1 MAENDR
7 ERIDTGHVGIR
18 TPHMSRLKTCPVV
31 STNEKT
37 SRVLWSQ
44 VEFGHDVHND
54 AFKNI
59 TKNDQKL
66 FNKGVVRKLNLL
78 YMYTGP
84 VDHIRNNFV

>member
-1 MAENDR
+1 M
-7 ERIDTGHVGIR
+7 
-18 TPHMSRLKTCPVV
+18 
-31 STNEKT
+31 
-37 SRVLWSQ
+37 
-44 VEFGHDVHND
+44 EFGHDVHND